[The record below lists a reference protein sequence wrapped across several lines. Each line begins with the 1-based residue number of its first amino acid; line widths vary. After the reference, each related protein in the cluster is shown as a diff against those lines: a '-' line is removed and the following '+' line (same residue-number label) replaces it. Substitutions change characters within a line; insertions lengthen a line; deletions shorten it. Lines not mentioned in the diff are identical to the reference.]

1 MNKNPFEQLE
11 TSGEDL
17 VRFEASIELPKPSD
31 NHGGHS
37 VVLEVYGPSNDINGD
52 ASITVYYE
60 DNGEW
65 SQLVAG
71 KISGENFRTITG
83 YVPPPAPLQSAEE
96 ALRVLLEDHK
106 RMFAE
111 AHPHSTIAW
120 EECVEVQQALAAINK
135 ETNQKGTK

>member
-11 TSGEDL
+11 TSEENL
-17 VRFEASIELPKPSD
+17 VRFEASIELPKSSD

-83 YVPPPAPLQSAEE
+83 YIPQADPVKALQD
-96 ALRVLLEDHK
+96 LLEDHK

-111 AHPHSTIAW
+111 AHPHSTIEW
-120 EECVEVQQALAAINK
+120 EECAEVQQALAAINK
-135 ETNQKGTK
+135 ATNQKGTK

>member
-11 TSGEDL
+11 TSEEDL

-83 YVPPPAPLQSAEE
+83 YIPKADPVKALQD
-96 ALRVLLEDHK
+96 LLEDHK

-111 AHPHSTIAW
+111 AHPNSTIAW